1 MENLSRNKKI
11 SLGLGIALIISLF
24 LPWVDF
30 MILSMSL
37 IGVPGTLSDIANMA
51 GGSMGDIPFKAQLLV
66 YIGYVFFILG
76 VAGLFF
82 NYKGDIQKAK
92 SSYYAMAGYFVL
104 VIILNILNFSGD
116 LDAIGDMGGGDGGPR
131 FFSILGMG
139 FYVFIA
145 SYIGNLIYL
154 KEDDNPEVT
163 E

>member
-30 MILSMSL
+30 MIFSVSL
-37 IGVPGTLSDIANMA
+37 IGELDFV
-51 GGSMGDIPFKAQLLV
+51 SMGDIPFKAQLLV

-104 VIILNILNFSGD
+104 VIILPIPGD
-116 LDAIGDMGGGDGGPR
+116 LGPIGDMGGGDDGPSI
-131 FFSILGMG
+131 FSILGIG

>member
-24 LPWVDF
+24 LPWVDVIIF
-30 MILSMSL
+30 SMSL
-37 IGVPGTLSDIANMA
+37 IGVPGTLSDIA
-51 GGSMGDIPFKAQLLV
+51 GFFGFSMGDMPFKFQLLV

-92 SSYYAMAGYFVL
+92 LSYYAMAGYFVL
-104 VIILNILNFSGD
+104 VIILNISGD
-116 LDAIGDMGGGDGGPR
+116 LGPIGDMGGGKDDGPS

>member
-30 MILSMSL
+30 MIFSMSL
-37 IGVPGTLSDIANMA
+37 IGVPGALSDMA
-51 GGSMGDIPFKAQLLV
+51 GIGGGSMGDIPFKSQLLV

-92 SSYYAMAGYFVL
+92 LSYYAMVGYFVL
-104 VIILNILNFSGD
+104 VIILNISD
-116 LDAIGDMGGGDGGPR
+116 MSDAIGDMGGGDDGPS

>member
-24 LPWVDF
+24 LPWVDV
-30 MILSMSL
+30 MIFSMSL
-37 IGVPGTLSDIANMA
+37 IDIANIA
-51 GGSMGDIPFKAQLLV
+51 GDSMGDIPFKAQLLI

-104 VIILNILNFSGD
+104 VIILSISGD
-116 LDAIGDMGGGDGGPR
+116 FISDMGGGDDGPS

>member
-24 LPWVDF
+24 MPWVDVVIF
-30 MILSMSL
+30 SMSL
-37 IGVPGTLSDIANMA
+37 IGVPGALSDIANMA

-104 VIILNILNFSGD
+104 VIILNISGD
-116 LDAIGDMGGGDGGPR
+116 LGSIGDMGGGDDGPS